1 MYSDANSLREIV
13 GALKR
18 DKIDHSF
25 VESWSSDEDVAQK
38 KQDIQ
43 MKRAK
48 EQEEEEVRRQKRLN
62 EAVLGKERE
71 QAERQGR
78 REQTA
83 RLWKQF
89 EPRAQ
94 GMTNGLV
101 QTISR
106 FLETQ
111 PSQRDR
117 VT

>member
-1 MYSDANSLREIV
+1 M
-13 GALKR
+13 
-18 DKIDHSF
+18 
-25 VESWSSDEDVAQK
+25 ESWSSDEDVAQK

-94 GMTNGLV
+94 GMTNGLA